1 MPGGVKYAIGRGVS
15 RDKVVWLP
23 QGVDL
28 ERFDNPKP
36 LKVDSDIA
44 ICFMSIR
51 TNSKSSIQVPT
62 ALLTTSN
69 RWLVALRCS
78 AIVIQIF
85 IFLNR
90 RWT

>member
-1 MPGGVKYAIGRGVS
+1 MIFPMSGVEYAIGRGVS

-28 ERFDNPKP
+28 ERFGNPKP
-36 LKVDSDIA
+36 LEADSDIDV
-44 ICFMSIR
+44 CFHKNKDKFKVIY
-51 TNSKSSIQVPT
+51 TGAH

-85 IFLNR
+85 IFS
-90 RWT
+90 